1 MSKTYDAVVAGG
13 GLIGASIALELA
25 EQGLRVGLFD
35 AKEPGN
41 EASWAGAGMVSPS
54 PEGQGMIPLVPLS
67 KASAAMYP
75 KFVAHVEGLSGME
88 AGYRQDGAMEVFFEE
103 NVQEEVS
110 TLMAV
115 YHGVGLRAEALSR
128 ESVKELEPALT
139 ERVRGGVLRPD
150 ESSLDSRELTRATL
164 KAGER
169 KGVEIHANTAA
180 KGIWKAGKRC
190 KGLTLAD
197 GKVEAKWT
205 VVAAGCFSAEIGGVE
220 AYAPVS
226 PTKGQIVLLQ
236 SETVNIEHVIWTE
249 HAYLVPRGEGRIL
262 AGSTMER
269 MGFDRTMTMAG
280 VKKIIDG
287 ALEAIPALET
297 AKIEEMWA
305 GLRPDSPDHL
315 PILGPVDIEGL
326 LFATG
331 HFRSGILLAPI
342 TAQLIGEWV
351 KNERVSLDWERFS
364 PMRFLEA
371 GKTQSAR

>member
-1 MSKTYDAVVAGG
+1 
-13 GLIGASIALELA
+13 
-25 EQGLRVGLFD
+25 
-35 AKEPGN
+35 
-41 EASWAGAGMVSPS
+41 
-54 PEGQGMIPLVPLS
+54 
-67 KASAAMYP
+67 MYP

-150 ESSLDSRELTRATL
+150 ESSLDCRELTRATL